1 MFGGDG
7 NGTIGAA
14 YDGTFVIEGIGAAE
28 VDDEAGIPGITHK
41 GDGGANFDAEG
52 FVGLSVG
59 NARSRGCIGT
69 PASPDVDGAG
79 RGRGT
84 ARVRPDA
91 NTFGIGS
98 RAYVALNFLLR
109 VLPDHETS
117 Q

>member
-1 MFGGDG
+1 MLGGHG

-14 YDGTFVIEGIGAAE
+14 NDGTFVIKGVGAAE

-41 GDGGANFDAEG
+41 GDGGSNFDAEG

-59 NARSRGCIGT
+59 NARRRSCIVT

-79 RGRGT
+79 GGGT
-84 ARVRPDA
+84 ARVRPSA

-98 RAYVALNFLLR
+98 RAYVTLNFLFCILA
-109 VLPDHETS
+109 DHETS